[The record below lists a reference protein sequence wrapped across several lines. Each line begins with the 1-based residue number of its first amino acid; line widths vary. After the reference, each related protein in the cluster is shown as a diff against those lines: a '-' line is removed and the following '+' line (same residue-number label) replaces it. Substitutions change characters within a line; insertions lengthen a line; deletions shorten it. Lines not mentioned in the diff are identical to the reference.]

1 MGPFLINYN
10 TRIIFYVIIIVKDFN
25 LCFCRFGAPE
35 AMFQPHLI
43 GRDEVGVAE
52 LLFNTINAADVDTRW
67 V

>member
-1 MGPFLINYN
+1 M
-10 TRIIFYVIIIVKDFN
+10 
-25 LCFCRFGAPE
+25 CFCRFGAPE